1 MGRTRLKRSVT
12 RTLVTLTRTLIEAS
26 AASLVMALNN
36 PDGRVADP
44 KYQN

>member
-12 RTLVTLTRTLIEAS
+12 RTLVTLTRTLIEA
-26 AASLVMALNN
+26 VMALNN